1 MRAPTPRR
9 LAQFSSPDTSNH
21 TPARTH
27 VCMATSLRV
36 IPVVIPLRY
45 DCVVAQKVGPKG
57 QVVIPKK
64 FRDELGIEPGDEVE
78 VSLSENGVLI
88 QSVHTTKTLRGI
100 FSDSGMLEM
109 LISDRSK
116 ESR

>member
-1 MRAPTPRR
+1 
-9 LAQFSSPDTSNH
+9 
-21 TPARTH
+21 
-27 VCMATSLRV
+27 MATSIKV
-36 IPVVIPLRY
+36 IPVVIPSRY
-45 DCVVAQKVGPKG
+45 DCVMAQKIGPKG

-88 QSVHTTKTLRGI
+88 QSVHTTKTLRGM
-100 FSDSGMLEM
+100 FAGSGMLEM
-109 LISDRSK
+109 LVTDRRK